1 MKYNVSS
8 KDNQKGRDGLM
19 KKTSQPTMKDVARE
33 AGVSLGTVSKVINH
47 VSVGDAYQKR
57 VEAAI
62 EKLGYQVNNYAR
74 GLKTNKTYCIAL
86 LMPSL
91 KHPFFAVL
99 TDALTESLM
108 HHHYR
113 ALLMIT
119 NYDPEAEKKC
129 FLLGQ
134 QNKVDGVI
142 ALTYHPNLAEIDDST
157 PIVTFDRHLP
167 GRIPCVSSDNYRG
180 GELAAEKLI
189 EFGCRK
195 LLFLGTGPEILGETD
210 KRESGFE
217 NACRKAGVEY
227 QRLSLRLGDSEEPLL
242 KYLESEIRNGKLP
255 FDGIFCKTDWVAVR
269 VRNYLEQKKIRV
281 PEDVQII
288 GYDGVPDYNSGALPC
303 STIVQPIPLMAE
315 TAVNL
320 ILNVGDSS
328 APVNICLPVQ
338 FASGGTTHK

>member
-1 MKYNVSS
+1 
-8 KDNQKGRDGLM
+8 M

-108 HHHYR
+108 HHQYR

-195 LLFLGTGPEILGETD
+195 LLFLGTGSEILGETD

-242 KYLESEIRNGKLP
+242 QYLESEIRNGKLP

-320 ILNVGDSS
+320 ILRDGESS
-328 APVNICLPVQ
+328 APVNICLPVH
-338 FASGGTTHK
+338 FAFGGTTNK

>member
-1 MKYNVSS
+1 MKN
-8 KDNQKGRDGLM
+8 N
-19 KKTSQPTMKDVARE
+19 SQPTMKDVARE

-47 VSVGDAYQKR
+47 VPVGDAYQKR

-62 EKLGYQVNNYAR
+62 AKLGYQVNNYAR

-91 KHPFFAVL
+91 MHPFFAVL

-108 HHHYR
+108 RHQYR

-142 ALTYHPNLAEIDDST
+142 ALTYHPNLAEIDDSI
-157 PIVTFDRHLP
+157 PIVTIDRHLP

-189 EFGCRK
+189 SSGCKK
-195 LLFLGTGPEILGETD
+195 LLFLGTGSEIPGETD

-217 NACRKAGVEY
+217 TVCRKENVEY
-227 QRLSLRLGDSEEPLL
+227 RRISLKLGDSAEPLL
-242 KYLESEIRNGKLP
+242 KYLEDDIQDGKLS
-255 FDGIFCKTDWVAVR
+255 FDGIFCKTDWLAVR
-269 VRNYLEQKKIRV
+269 VRKYLEQQKIRV

-288 GYDGVPDYNSGALPC
+288 GYDGVTDYNTGALPC
-303 STIVQPIPLMAE
+303 STIVQPIPQMAE

-320 ILNVGDSS
+320 ILRAGESS
-328 APVNICLPVQ
+328 SPVNICLPVQ
-338 FASGGTTHK
+338 FASGGTTKE

>member
-1 MKYNVSS
+1 
-8 KDNQKGRDGLM
+8 M

-142 ALTYHPNLAEIDDST
+142 ALTYHPNLAEIDEVEFPAFPPT
-157 PIVTFDRHLP
+157 IT
-167 GRIPCVSSDNYRG
+167 
-180 GELAAEKLI
+180 GEENLQ
-189 EFGCRK
+189 RK
-195 LLFLGTGPEILGETD
+195 
-210 KRESGFE
+210 S
-217 NACRKAGVEY
+217 
-227 QRLSLRLGDSEEPLL
+227 
-242 KYLESEIRNGKLP
+242 
-255 FDGIFCKTDWVAVR
+255 
-269 VRNYLEQKKIRV
+269 
-281 PEDVQII
+281 
-288 GYDGVPDYNSGALPC
+288 
-303 STIVQPIPLMAE
+303 
-315 TAVNL
+315 
-320 ILNVGDSS
+320 
-328 APVNICLPVQ
+328 
-338 FASGGTTHK
+338 